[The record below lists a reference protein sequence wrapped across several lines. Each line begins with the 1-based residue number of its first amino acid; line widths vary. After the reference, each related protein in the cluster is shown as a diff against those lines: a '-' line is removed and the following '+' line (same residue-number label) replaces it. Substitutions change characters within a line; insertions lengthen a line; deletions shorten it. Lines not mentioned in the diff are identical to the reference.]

1 MPYLFLRLLVA
12 LALWAGAGWAHG
24 FVAEARAAS
33 PLLLTDNSEP
43 WPLQDSSMQWLEPG
57 RNATAAQAWAAPF
70 EAAHMEHA
78 APLNANNTL
87 WIKLTLV
94 RATGSTGR
102 WTLNIPQP
110 YLDHVVLFERQ
121 DGAWYPQ
128 TAGDKHAQRHW
139 NVRGLY
145 PEFELYLPPG
155 QPTEVLLQIR
165 NFKPLAI
172 PLRMVPAN
180 LREGQRLAEGIG
192 LGVMFGLILTLAAVS
207 LMRYA
212 EFRNVSDLGAA
223 LYSVMIAL
231 TLAQFNGILNSL
243 LWPGAPLWADYA
255 SSVLPSLAI
264 GVALLYVRHLYAL
277 STHYPWFDKL
287 LGVLGVAALASVA
300 CYLFLDR
307 TLADTVSGI
316 VILLGTACSLLA
328 TAVNWRAGSP
338 LGAWLLW
345 TYTPKFAL
353 VIWMT
358 LEAGGSLPAF
368 WPLRYLL
375 TLTVAASVPALVYAL
390 GRATHD
396 RKEVVARAEHLPTQD
411 ALTGLLTADAF
422 QTHLTEAYERAITH
436 REPLALVLVNIANLD
451 HIRHN
456 MGDPAAEQCLLR
468 AVIKLHRVLR
478 DVDPA
483 ARVGSARFALLLEGV
498 GSRQVLTERLVK
510 LVASGLIPLQ
520 GMPTEVT
527 LQFQAACVLLHE
539 NPVEPAQALNELAG
553 VLAGISPRTR
563 RPIRFLEPV
572 PTQLASLHS
581 SLSS

>member
-43 WPLQDSSMQWLEPG
+43 QPLQDSSMQWLEPG

-70 EAAHMEHA
+70 EATHMGHA

-155 QPTEVLLQIR
+155 KPVEVLLQVR
-165 NFKPLAI
+165 NFKPLAV
-172 PLRMVPAN
+172 PLRMAPAN
-180 LREGQRLAEGIG
+180 LREGQRMAEGIG
-192 LGVMFGLILTLAAVS
+192 LGVMFGLILTLTVVS

-212 EFRNVSDLGAA
+212 EFRHMSDLGAA
-223 LYSVMIAL
+223 LYSAMVAL
-231 TLAQFNGILNSL
+231 TLAQFNGILNAL
-243 LWPGAPLWADYA
+243 LWPDPVWADYA

-264 GVALLYVRHLYAL
+264 GVTLLCVRHLYAL
-277 STHYPWFDKL
+277 STHHPRLDQL
-287 LGVLGVAALASVA
+287 LGVLGFSALASVTS
-300 CYLFLDR
+300 YLLLDR
-307 TLADTVSGI
+307 AMADTVSGI
-316 VILLGTACSLLA
+316 VILLGTACCLLA

-338 LGAWLLW
+338 LGAWLMW
-345 TYTPKFAL
+345 TYSPKLGL
-353 VIWMT
+353 VIWTT
-358 LEAGGSLPAF
+358 LEAGGNLPAF

-375 TLTVAASVPALVYAL
+375 TFIVAASVPALVYAL

-396 RKEVVARAEHLPTQD
+396 RKEIVARAEQLPTQD
-411 ALTGLLTADAF
+411 ALTGLLTAEVF
-422 QTHLTEAYERAITH
+422 QTHVADAYQRAITH

-451 HIRHN
+451 HIRHS

-498 GSRQVLTERLVK
+498 GSRQALTERLVK